1 MNRLAR
7 SSWLV
12 VILVLFKYQMVCAQL
27 PVIDVSNLSQNIIQA
42 TQSVLMVVHM
52 VEELLPLGEIVV
64 NDTFSSDLNDLA
76 GIVREAQGLSYDL
89 ASLNSQIAT
98 LFDLNTAPRTSR
110 DLALRLA
117 AMRRV
122 VVDSYVYA
130 LRTQTLIRTALS
142 TVQHLTRLVAAIQHF
157 AGNMQANQTLTQLDS
172 KLTQTLTQLQV
183 QTAAYERAQS
193 VDHLMEPMTIESLHR
208 INEAAMADY
217 PQ

>member
-98 LFDLNTAPRTSR
+98 LFDLNTAPRGS
-110 DLALRLA
+110 LELQQRLA
-117 AMRRV
+117 AIRKV
-122 VVDSYVYA
+122 VFDSYVYA
-130 LRTQTLIRTALS
+130 LRTQTLIKTALS
-142 TVQHLTRLVAAIQHF
+142 AVRHLTRLIAAVGDL
-157 AGNMQANQTLTQLDS
+157 AGNMQSNQTLIQLEG
-172 KLTQTLTQLQV
+172 KLNQSLATLQV

-193 VDHLMEPMTIESLHR
+193 VERLTDVLTRESAQR
-208 INEAAMADY
+208 IDEAIMADW
-217 PQ
+217 PK